1 MTTKS
6 MHIGVTT
13 NSKMGR
19 FLAEHLKERAPDIEI
34 TEMRLTDI
42 LQKGEQLHIDVEID
56 GLGRVGPI
64 DVDYQQIELQI
75 AAALAL
81 EEGPAVFPTR
91 SPTGRLSSRT
101 PFGILYG
108 LSGHDLPW
116 ELDSWFV
123 DVTIP
128 SRVKEYVGYAKQHS
142 PKKVSYAP
150 VRALIR
156 DFQKMARKTDL
167 SKPFEKAIIE
177 GRIARTCMAL
187 MRY

>member
-1 MTTKS
+1 MTTKP
-6 MHIGVTT
+6 MNIGVTT

-19 FLAEHLKERAPDIEI
+19 FLAEHLKELTPDIEV

-42 LQKGEQLHIDVEID
+42 LQKGEQ
-56 GLGRVGPI
+56 
-64 DVDYQQIELQI
+64 LQI

-167 SKPFEKAIIE
+167 SKPFEKAVIE